1 MIELCGPGLELLGS
15 VVDVAVRRPR
25 LLLLRQRLNSVTC
38 FRWGS
43 RMSIPGLKASVTT
56 LCALLLMGQ
65 ALVAQAGPDLPDFTA
80 LVEQASPAVVN
91 ISTRQKVP
99 DNLAANEGQLNVPD
113 LEGMPPMFREFF
125 EHNFPQVPRTPGGG
139 RQREAQSLGSGFI
152 ISADGYVLTNN
163 HVIADADEIIVRLS
177 DRSELEAKLIG
188 TDPRSDVAL
197 LKVEGKGLPTVK
209 LGKSEDLKVGEW
221 VLAIGSPFGF
231 DHSVTAGIVSAKGR
245 SLPNESYVPFIQ
257 TDVAINPGN
266 SGGPLFNLAGEV
278 VGINS
283 QIFTRSGGFM
293 GLSFAI
299 PMSVALDVADQLKSD
314 GKVSRGWLGVVI
326 QEVSKDLAES
336 FGLDKPAGAL
346 VAQVLEGGPAAQGG
360 LQVGDVILSLDG
372 QQIVMSADLPHLV
385 GTLKPGSAAEL
396 DVVRDGSRKKLKL
409 TIGALPEDDEAL
421 AQAATGVER
430 SSNRLGVKVVELTD
444 EQKRGLDLKGGVVI
458 SEVQDGPAALIGL
471 RPGDVITHLNNEAI
485 DSATTFA
492 EVAQAL
498 PKNRSVSMRVLR
510 QGRASFITFKLAD

>member
-1 MIELCGPGLELLGS
+1 
-15 VVDVAVRRPR
+15 
-25 LLLLRQRLNSVTC
+25 
-38 FRWGS
+38 
-43 RMSIPGLKASVTT
+43 MSKLGLKSSFTA
-56 LCALLLMGQ
+56 LCAVLLMGQ
-65 ALVAQAGPDLPDFTA
+65 ALLAQASLPDFTE

-91 ISTRQKVP
+91 ISTRQKMP
-99 DNLAANEGQLNVPD
+99 DRAVAGSGQLNMPD

-125 EHNFPQVPRTPGGG
+125 ERNIPQVPRNPGGG

-177 DRSELEAKLIG
+177 DRSELEAKLVG

-197 LKVEGKGLPTVK
+197 LKVEGAGLPTVK
-209 LGKSEDLKVGEW
+209 LGKSEELKVGEW

-299 PMSVALDVADQLKSD
+299 PMSVAMDVADQLKAE

-326 QEVSKDLAES
+326 QEVNKDLAES

-346 VAQVLEGGPAAQGG
+346 VAQVLEDGPAAKGG

-372 QQIVMSADLPHLV
+372 KPIIMSADLPHLV
-385 GTLKPGSAAEL
+385 GALKPGSSAEL
-396 DVVRDGSRKKLKL
+396 DVVRDGARKKLKL
-409 TIGALPEDDEAL
+409 SIGALPEDGEAL
-421 AQAATGVER
+421 AGTAAPGVER
-430 SSNRLGVKVVELTD
+430 SSNRLGVKVVELTA
-444 EQKRGLDLKGGVVI
+444 EQKKSLDLKGGVVI

-471 RPGDVITHLNNEAI
+471 RPGDVITHLNNQAI
-485 DSATTFA
+485 NSAKTFT

>member
-1 MIELCGPGLELLGS
+1 MSMPSLKQIFSALLAVLLLGQ
-15 VVDVAVRRPR
+15 VVA
-25 LLLLRQRLNSVTC
+25 
-38 FRWGS
+38 
-43 RMSIPGLKASVTT
+43 
-56 LCALLLMGQ
+56 
-65 ALVAQAGPDLPDFTA
+65 AQADLPEFTE

-91 ISTRQKVP
+91 ISTRQKIPERV
-99 DNLAANEGQLNVPD
+99 AAADGQLTIPD
-113 LEGMPPMFREFF
+113 LEGLPPMFREFF
-125 EHNFPQVPRTPGGG
+125 ERNMPQVPRAPGGG

-177 DRSELEAKLIG
+177 DRSELEAKLVG

-197 LKVEGKGLPTVK
+197 LKIEGKDLPTVK

-245 SLPNESYVPFIQ
+245 SLPSESYVPFIQ

-299 PMSVALDVADQLKSD
+299 PMSVAMDVADQLKAS

-326 QEVSKDLAES
+326 QEVNKDLAES

-346 VAQVLEGGPAAQGG
+346 VAQVLEGGPAAKGG
-360 LQVGDVILSLDG
+360 LQVGDVILSLNG
-372 QQIVMSADLPHLV
+372 QPIIMSADLPHLV
-385 GTLKPGSAAEL
+385 GRLKPGSTAEL
-396 DVVRDGSRKKLKL
+396 DVVRDGARKKLQVS
-409 TIGALPEDDEAL
+409 IAALPEEGEEL
-421 AQAATGVER
+421 AGIEGPGVER
-430 SSNRLGVKVVELTD
+430 SSNRLGVTVVELTE
-444 EQKRGLDLKGGVVI
+444 EQKKGLDLKGGVVI
-458 SEVQDGPAALIGL
+458 KEVLDGPAAMIGL
-471 RPGDVITHLNNEAI
+471 RPGDVITHLNNQAI
-485 DSATTFA
+485 DSAKTFTQ
-492 EVAQAL
+492 VAQDL
-498 PKNRSVSMRVLR
+498 PRNRSVSMRVLR
-510 QGRASFITFKLAD
+510 QGRASFITFKLAE